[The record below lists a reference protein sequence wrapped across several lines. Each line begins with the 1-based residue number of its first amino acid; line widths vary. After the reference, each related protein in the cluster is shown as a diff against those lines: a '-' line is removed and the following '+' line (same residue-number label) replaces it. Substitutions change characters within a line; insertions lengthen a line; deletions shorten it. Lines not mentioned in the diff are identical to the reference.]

1 MTALA
6 LLDHVP
12 AWHVNKLSI
21 RAPFVFCL
29 VPGTVRTGIPDS
41 SRPASMLMVV
51 TLLVQNTED
60 TAPIRPMLLTI
71 SGRSVVIEQLIA
83 GTAPARV
90 AGVAWARGWA
100 VMMIVWPSAG
110 TARRDA

>member
-12 AWHVNKLSI
+12 AWHANKLSI
-21 RAPFVFCL
+21 RALFVFCL
-29 VPGTVRTGIPDS
+29 VSGTVHTGIPDS
-41 SRPASMLMVV
+41 SRLASMLMVA

-83 GTAPARV
+83 GAELARV
-90 AGVAWARGWA
+90 PVVAWARGWA
-100 VMMIVWPSAG
+100 VMVIVWPSAG
-110 TARRDA
+110 ATRRDA